1 MIEII
6 SRTEIEHKIS
16 SLESMPIE
24 ERKYFWIGEHF
35 QWFEV
40 WSGDP
45 EWGAKSIEPPKALW
59 YNAVEHILY
68 MDRVR
73 EYCGWGV
80 RYSSGYRTP
89 IWNTEWN
96 GSTDSDH
103 LYARAG
109 DMVPLGRIDI
119 KKFAMIIAM
128 LTPLDHYGVY
138 SGWGSK
144 WVHAGN
150 NKDKQLLYKW

>member
-1 MIEII
+1 MIELI
-6 SRTEIEHKIS
+6 SKTEIEHIVC
-16 SLESMPIE
+16 SLLIKKKK
-24 ERKYFWIGEHF
+24 ERKYFWIGDHF

-45 EWGAKSIEPPKALW
+45 EWGAKSIEPPKTLW

-73 EYCGWGV
+73 TYCGWGV
-80 RYSSGYRTP
+80 AYSSGYRTP
-89 IWNTEWN
+89 IWNTKWN
-96 GSTDSDH
+96 GSTNSDH
-103 LYARAG
+103 LYAKAG
-109 DMVPLGRIDI
+109 DMVPKGRITI
-119 KKFAMIIAM
+119 HKFGMIIAM
-128 LTPLDHYGVY
+128 LTPLDHFGVY
-138 SGWGSK
+138 DGWNK